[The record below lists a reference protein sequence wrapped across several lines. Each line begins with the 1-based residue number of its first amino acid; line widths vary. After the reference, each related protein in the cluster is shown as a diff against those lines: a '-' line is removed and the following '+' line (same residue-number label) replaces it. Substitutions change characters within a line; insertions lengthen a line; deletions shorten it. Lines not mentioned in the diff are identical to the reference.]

1 MEVQELEK
9 KIEVLEARLSRLEK
23 IEKRRETTK
32 LARLLIK
39 AVIIITIVISL
50 WITYNNINEKYIKP
64 YKSTIDEI
72 KEDYDNIKNNS
83 LNLDKIINK
92 KNN

>member
-92 KNN
+92 KK

>member
-23 IEKRRETTK
+23 IEKKRETTK